1 LPAVIYARKFISTIY
16 TMMTPY
22 TLRKKIAESLR
33 HRHPQLSNEDLET
46 IIIEL
51 FIEWHHCMGRSDS
64 KNNFGEAWIMTS
76 AKHRAIDFLRRRQS
90 SPVLEH
96 YDPMEE
102 EYNAGQHI
110 ASHDLLPHIEEAL
123 NLLPF
128 QQASLLYRYYIE
140 GYSYEELS
148 LLEGKSEASIKKQ
161 VQRILIRLRRLLD
174 IPPPHKK
181 ICQK

>member
-1 LPAVIYARKFISTIY
+1 
-16 TMMTPY
+16 MTPY

-51 FIEWHHCMGRSDS
+51 FIEWHHYMGRSDS
-64 KNNFGEAWIMTS
+64 KNNFGEAWIMTV
-76 AKHRAIDFLRRRQS
+76 AQRRAIDFLRRRQS

-102 EYNAGQHI
+102 EYNAGQYI

-128 QQASLLYRYYIE
+128 HQASLLYRYYIE